1 MEDWDNGGMDDSGK
15 PLEHTGRAQWTR
27 PVIGV
32 SSCLMGENVR
42 FDTGHKRDR
51 FLTDRLARFVDCIPR
66 CPEMAIGLGTPR
78 EPIHLVGTPAGIDA
92 RGVRSANAVGE
103 KLRAYGEE
111 QAAQLHGLSGYL
123 FKAKSPSC
131 GLHRVPVYT
140 GDGQRTNR
148 RGHGLYAERIIAA
161 MPWLPVEDEGR
172 LNDPGLRDNFLVRIF
187 TLDRLQRALFDR
199 NPTSRALVDF
209 HTDHKYLVM
218 AHNVAA
224 YKRLGRLVA
233 RAGSEPLDALVP
245 LYRDELMNAL
255 SRPARVPRHVNVLQH
270 LMGYLR
276 ERLDR
281 GDRAEIADTIERFR
295 EGLLPW
301 VAVRMLLNH
310 HFRRNPDPW
319 VTRQVYLAPYPEE
332 LAAP

>member
-1 MEDWDNGGMDDSGK
+1 MTGTNDKPGDNGRK
-15 PLEHTGRAQWTR
+15 AWNV

-51 FLTDRLARFVDCIPR
+51 FLTDRLARFVRCIPR

-78 EPIHLVGTPAGIDA
+78 EPIHLVAAGTDTDA
-92 RGVRSANAVGE
+92 RGVRSGHAVGDRL
-103 KLRAYGEE
+103 KAYGDA
-111 QAAQLHGLSGYL
+111 QAQELQGLSGYL

-140 GDGQRTNR
+140 EDGHRTNR
-148 RGHGLYAERIIAA
+148 RCHGLYAERIIAA

-172 LNDPGLRDNFLVRIF
+172 LNDAGLRDNFLIRVF
-187 TLDRLQRALFDR
+187 TLDRLQRALLDGH
-199 NPTSRALVDF
+199 PTPRALVDF
-209 HTDHKYLVM
+209 HTDHKYLLL
-218 AHNVAA
+218 AHNAAA
-224 YKRLGRLVA
+224 YKRLGQLVA
-233 RAGSEPLDALVP
+233 RAGSEPLDGLVP
-245 LYRDELMNAL
+245 RYRDELMHAL

-276 ERLDR
+276 DRLDQD
-281 GDRAEIADTIERFR
+281 DRAEIADTIERFR

-301 VAVRMLLNH
+301 VAVRMLLRH
-310 HFRRNPDPW
+310 HFRRHPHDW
-319 VTRQVYLAPYPEE
+319 VNRQVYLEPYPDE

>member
-1 MEDWDNGGMDDSGK
+1 MGEKIGNS
-15 PLEHTGRAQWTR
+15 RASARSTWSVPTL
-27 PVIGV
+27 GV

-51 FLTDRLARFVDCIPR
+51 FLTDRLANFVHCVPR

-78 EPIHLVGTPAGIDA
+78 EPIHLVDAGAEIDA
-92 RGVRSANAVGE
+92 RGVRSGHAVGE
-103 KLRAYGEE
+103 RLRAYAEE
-111 QAAQLHGLSGYL
+111 QAHALHGLSGYL

-140 GDGQRTNR
+140 VDGHRTNR

-172 LNDPGLRDNFLVRIF
+172 LNDAGLRDNFLVRIF
-187 TLDRLQRALFDR
+187 TLDRLQRALLDKR
-199 NPTSRALVDF
+199 PAARDLVDF

-224 YKRLGRLVA
+224 YKRLGQLVA
-233 RAGSEPLDALVP
+233 RAGAEPLEELVP
-245 LYRDELMNAL
+245 RYRDELMHAL
-255 SRPARVPRHVNVLQH
+255 SRPARIPRHVNVLQH
-270 LMGYLR
+270 LLGYLR
-276 ERLDR
+276 DRLDR
-281 GDRAEIADTIERFR
+281 DDRAEIADTIERFR

-301 VAVRMLLNH
+301 VAVRMLLRH
-310 HFRRNPDPW
+310 HFRRHPHDW
-319 VTRQVYLAPYPEE
+319 VNRQVYLEPYPDE
-332 LAAP
+332 LSAP

>member
-1 MEDWDNGGMDDSGK
+1 MAGASDKMRGHGLKDWNT
-15 PLEHTGRAQWTR
+15 PT
-27 PVIGV
+27 IGV

-51 FLTDRLARFVDCIPR
+51 FLTV
-66 CPEMAIGLGTPR
+66 GLGTPR
-78 EPIHLVGTPAGIDA
+78 EPIHLVAGTTHTDA
-92 RGVRSANAVGE
+92 RGVRSGHAVGDR
-103 KLRAYGEE
+103 LRAYGDA
-111 QAAQLHGLSGYL
+111 QAQELQSLSGYL

-140 GDGQRTNR
+140 ADGHRTNS

-172 LNDPGLRDNFLVRIF
+172 LNDAGLRDNFLVRIF
-187 TLDRLQRALFDR
+187 TLDRLQRTLMDGR
-199 NPTSRALVDF
+199 PTPRALVDF
-209 HTDHKYLVM
+209 HTDHKYLLM

-224 YKRLGRLVA
+224 YKRLGQLVA
-233 RAGSEPLDALVP
+233 RAGTDPLDELVP
-245 LYRDELMNAL
+245 LYRDELMHAL

-270 LMGYLR
+270 LLGYLR
-276 ERLDR
+276 DSLDR
-281 GDRAEIADTIERFR
+281 EDRAEIADTIERFR

-301 VAVRMLLNH
+301 VAVRMLLRH
-310 HFRRNPDPW
+310 HFRRHPDDW
-319 VTRQVYLAPYPEE
+319 VNRQVYLEPYPDE

>member
-1 MEDWDNGGMDDSGK
+1 MADTNGNRRTQA
-15 PLEHTGRAQWTR
+15 PRVWNVPT
-27 PVIGV
+27 IGV

-51 FLTDRLARFVDCIPR
+51 FVTDRLARFVECIPR

-78 EPIHLVGTPAGIDA
+78 EPIHLVAAGTGIDA
-92 RGVRSANAVGE
+92 HGVRSGHAVG
-103 KLRAYGEE
+103 KRLRAYGEA
-111 QAAQLHGLSGYL
+111 QAKELHGLSGYL

-131 GLHRVPVYT
+131 GLHRVPIYT
-140 GDGQRTNR
+140 ADGQRTNR
-148 RGHGLYAERIIAA
+148 RGHGLYADRVIAA

-172 LNDPGLRDNFLVRIF
+172 LNDAGLRDNFLVRIF
-187 TLDRLQRALFDR
+187 TLDRLQRALMNKPPVPR
-199 NPTSRALVDF
+199 ELVDF

-233 RAGSEPLDALVP
+233 RAGTQPLDELVP
-245 LYRDELMNAL
+245 RYRDELMQAL
-255 SRPARVPRHVNVLQH
+255 SRPARIPHHVNVLQH

-276 ERLDR
+276 DQLDR
-281 GDRAEIADTIERFR
+281 EDRAEIADTIEQFR

-301 VAVRMLLNH
+301 VAVRMLLRH
-310 HFRRNPDPW
+310 HFRRHPDEW
-319 VTRQVYLAPYPEE
+319 VNRQVYLEPYPDE